1 MSWWS
6 GKRVLV
12 TGGSKGI
19 GRAFAETIAK
29 QGASVVVAARG
40 VGALEE
46 TVAAMTSV
54 GGQDSTFG
62 FVSFDVSDRAAV
74 SEGCASAIEQL
85 GGLDVLVC
93 NSGYA
98 EPGYAH
104 DIDPDAFQR
113 QLDVNYLGHV
123 NVVLA
128 LLPHFREQKRGDIC
142 LVTSMMGFMG
152 LYGYSAYAA
161 SKFAVVG
168 FAQSLRQ
175 ELAVQGVNVTV
186 FYPPTTE
193 TPGLDKENESKPADV
208 WQLEADNSFSFTYK
222 PEAVAASLDKAIRKG
237 SFEGMC
243 GVDSWFIYTMNR
255 MFPRFTRWMADQ
267 EVKSA
272 IKKVQAKA

>member
-1 MSWWS
+1 MGWWS

-19 GRAFAETIAK
+19 GRSFAETLAQ

-40 VGALEE
+40 VAALEE
-46 TVAAMTSV
+46 TVAAMKAK
-54 GGQDSTFG
+54 GGAQSTFG
-62 FVSFDVSDRAAV
+62 HVSFDVSDREAV
-74 SEGCASAIEQL
+74 ATGCASALEQL

-93 NSGYA
+93 NSGFA
-98 EPGYAH
+98 EPGYTH
-104 DIDPDAFQR
+104 EIDPDAFQR

-128 LLPHFREQKRGDIC
+128 LLPHFRQQKRGDIC

-152 LYGYSAYAA
+152 LYGYSAYSA

-168 FAQSLRQ
+168 FAQALRQ
-175 ELAVQGVNVTV
+175 ELAVEGVNLTV

-193 TPGLDKENESKPADV
+193 TPGLERENENKPADV
-208 WQLEADNSFSFTYK
+208 WQLEADNNFSFIYK
-222 PEAVAASLDKAIRKG
+222 PEAVAASLEKSIRKG

-243 GVDSWFIYTMNR
+243 GVDSWFIYTVNR

-267 EVKSA
+267 EVRAA